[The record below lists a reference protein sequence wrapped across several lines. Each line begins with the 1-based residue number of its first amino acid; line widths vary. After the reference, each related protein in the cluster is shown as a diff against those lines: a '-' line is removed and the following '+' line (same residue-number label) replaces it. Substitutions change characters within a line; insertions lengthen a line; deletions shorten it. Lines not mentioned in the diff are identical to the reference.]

1 MICIHLPGNMSKL
14 DILWIYLPCNLDNVL
29 IIKRENIA
37 IYPET
42 NNHVYLGHI
51 KVLTAGD
58 QRY

>member
-1 MICIHLPGNMSKL
+1 MSKM